1 MDIIGIGIGFILG
14 GGVGFMIMRAKSAS
28 TAAILQELKSK
39 NIDQEREIKELLQEN
54 ASLGT
59 RNEALKEQQIR
70 FNHELEEKRRQMENE
85 FRLMANTILEEKSQR
100 FTELNHS
107 ELKNILDPLR
117 ENIMQFRTKVEETY
131 DKESKQRFS
140 LEEKIRELVLLNNQI
155 SEDARNLTKALK
167 GDSKIQGDWGE
178 MILETILERS
188 GLQKNR
194 EYFVQQTL
202 TDQTG
207 KAIVG
212 EHGQKMRPDVVIAYP
227 DNRKI
232 IVDSKVS
239 LTAFVRFTEAENK
252 DAADKAIA
260 EHIASIKSHV
270 QELATKN
277 YQDYTKSLDFVMM
290 FIPNEPAY
298 MVALQANPD
307 LWQYAYEKRVLLIS
321 PTNLITALKLIADL
335 WKRDNQSRNAIEIAE
350 RGGRL
355 YDKFATLY
363 STFKEVGGNLE
374 KATRSY
380 QEAMGQL
387 KDGNGNLLS
396 QVDKLRELGV
406 KAKKQLNISAQPGYT
421 EDEAIQKD

>member
-1 MDIIGIGIGFILG
+1 MDLISLVTGIFIG
-14 GGVGFMIMRAKSAS
+14 GGSLFFIMHSKYSAIHHI
-28 TAAILQELKSK
+28 TNELKEK
-39 NIDQEREIKELLQEN
+39 NSRQESEIKELIQEN

-59 RNEALKEQQIR
+59 RNDSLKEQQMQ
-70 FNHELEEKRRQMENE
+70 FQKEMDEKKRQMENE
-85 FRLMANTILEEKSQR
+85 FRLMANSILEEKSRR
-100 FTELNHS
+100 FTELNSS
-107 ELKNILDPLR
+107 ELRTILDPLR
-117 ENIMQFRTKVEETY
+117 ENIIQFRSKVEETY

-140 LEEKIRELVLLNNQI
+140 LEEKIRELVQLNAQI

-194 EYFVQQTL
+194 EYFVQETM
-202 TDQTG
+202 TDEHG
-207 KAIVG
+207 KPIIGA
-212 EHGQKMRPDVVIAYP
+212 HGQKMRPDVMIAYP
-227 DNRKI
+227 DNRRI

-239 LTAFVRFTEAENK
+239 LTAFVRFTEAETK
-252 DAADKAIA
+252 AEADKAMN
-260 EHIASIKSHV
+260 EHLLSIKSHIH
-270 QELATKN
+270 ELATKN
-277 YQDYTKSLDFVMM
+277 YQDYARSLDFVMM

-355 YDKFATLY
+355 YDKFVTLY
-363 STFKEVGGNLE
+363 TTFKEVGSNIE
-374 KATRSY
+374 KVNKSY

-387 KDGNGNLLS
+387 HDGNGNLLS

-406 KAKKQLNISAQPGYT
+406 KAKKQLAVPGQSET
-421 EDEAIQKD
+421 DRIEG